1 MGIFKI
7 LEEYNMQNYYHK
19 EEHITDHD
27 DSKIMTKL
35 VQSEVDSGATR
46 HLGHIISVYKKVNK
60 VLVGTGQLY
69 ARCGEKHF
77 MVVTSA
83 HNVLTVVK
91 NTKDEVVETH
101 PDEVWFMF

>member
-1 MGIFKI
+1 
-7 LEEYNMQNYYHK
+7 MQNYYHK
-19 EEHITDHD
+19 EECIIDTDN
-27 DSKIMTKL
+27 SKVRTKM
-35 VQSEVDSGATR
+35 VQSEIDSGATR
-46 HLGHIISVYKKVNK
+46 NLGHVIALYKKVNK

-101 PDEVWFMF
+101 PDEVWFML